1 LTQDAKQAT
10 VSRLYDRLYDMA
22 VSFDL
27 KPGERLNE
35 VELARQLGASRTP
48 LREALN
54 RLVSE
59 GFLRFESGRGFFC
72 RDFRPQDIF
81 NLYQIREALESFAVR
96 AACESATAEQ
106 IAGLEE
112 FLDRT
117 GPDEGGRGSA
127 ELVALDEEFH
137 ETLAGFTGNAEML
150 RMLRNV
156 NARIRFVRW
165 VRMDARRG
173 RTQQE
178 HRAILEAVAAKD
190 PDRASRLMLDHI
202 DKRAD
207 EIAAAV
213 REAHARIFLDSGD
226 DGRELLHGSAK

>member
-1 LTQDAKQAT
+1 MTQDAKQAT
-10 VSRLYDRLYDMA
+10 VSRLYDGLYDMA

-96 AACESATAEQ
+96 VACESATAEQ
-106 IAGLEE
+106 IAGLED

-137 ETLAGFTGNAEML
+137 ETLAGFIISQLGDLPRTGEQVLYGNL
-150 RMLRNV
+150 
-156 NARIRFVRW
+156 RFV
-165 VRMDARRG
+165 VHLAEAR
-173 RTQQE
+173 TVKE
-178 HRAILEAVAAKD
+178 V
-190 PDRASRLMLDHI
+190 
-202 DKRAD
+202 
-207 EIAAAV
+207 
-213 REAHARIFLDSGD
+213 
-226 DGRELLHGSAK
+226 ELFVEPPSA

>member
-1 LTQDAKQAT
+1 
-10 VSRLYDRLYDMA
+10 MA
-22 VSFDL
+22 VSFDM

-35 VELARQLGASRTP
+35 VDLARRLGASRTP

-72 RDFRPQDIF
+72 RDFRPQEIF
-81 NLYQIREALESFAVR
+81 DLYQIREALESFAVR
-96 AACESATAEQ
+96 AACEGATADK
-106 IAGLEE
+106 IAGLED
-112 FLDRT
+112 FLERT
-117 GPDEGGRGSA
+117 GPDEDGRSSA

-137 ETLAGFTGNAEML
+137 ETLAGFAGNAEML

-178 HRAILEAVAAKD
+178 HRAILGAVRANN
-190 PDRASRLMLDHI
+190 PDRASRLMLEHI
-202 DKRAD
+202 DRRHD
-207 EIAAAV
+207 EVAAAV
-213 REAHARIFLDSGD
+213 REAHARIFLDDD
-226 DGRELLHGSAK
+226 DGRELLHGHAK